1 MSYKLKINESTGF
14 CCPYVPDASEWD
26 DFVYDA
32 LIEVFEEI
40 EMNELVEKVAIE
52 MAMGNNGGDWAKHY
66 NEDQKNVWR
75 ERAKEIIEMVGDY
88 LLNGEVKDEKN

>member
-1 MSYKLKINESTGF
+1 MVVN
-14 CCPYVPDASEWD
+14 DEWD
-26 DFVYDA
+26 DYIYDSF
-32 LIEVFEEI
+32 IEVFEEI
-40 EMNELVEKVAIE
+40 KMNELIDSVAKKI
-52 MAMGNNGGDWAKHY
+52 AVANNGGDWAKHY